1 MGRGSFCYN
10 PSMLLRLPIWRFS
23 ERTCALLSLL
33 CLVGASIALA
43 FPRTHWLL
51 RTPLANGIAL
61 LLLVA
66 VSVVCLVALWKRRW
80 VSALFHAGAVLVIIG
95 GGLTAGYA
103 QEGELALLDSP
114 IAPTEYRQRVVG
126 GDRVALESFEI
137 ETYPNGMPKQ
147 YRTRLYF
154 PEGVREVSVNH
165 PLRRKG
171 YTYYQMSYAQAFD
184 PYGRP
189 VWQTILTVRKDP
201 GVPFVFVGYGLLAL
215 ATLLVAI
222 RSEVRS

>member
-1 MGRGSFCYN
+1 M
-10 PSMLLRLPIWRFS
+10 
-23 ERTCALLSLL
+23 
-33 CLVGASIALA
+33 
-43 FPRTHWLL
+43 
-51 RTPLANGIAL
+51 
-61 LLLVA
+61 
-66 VSVVCLVALWKRRW
+66 
-80 VSALFHAGAVLVIIG
+80 
-95 GGLTAGYA
+95 
-103 QEGELALLDSP
+103 
-114 IAPTEYRQRVVG
+114 G

-189 VWQTILTVRKDP
+189 VWQTILSVRKDP
-201 GVPFVFVGYGLLAL
+201 GVPFVFAGYGLLAL